1 MGGAKPQRTTEGPP
15 RDGRPLARAHGARAV
30 SGRPSTA
37 SVVVGDLRARAR
49 RQAPRHRRA
58 VRGNPRAARR
68 LHHHRR
74 QGSRRSAGDC
84 RAHSPGQNQHG
95 RSPAG
100 SGRRAVMK
108 IVAALAVVVI
118 GFAGFVTARPSH
130 YRVTRTVTM
139 AAPASTVF
147 AEVND
152 FHRWGAWNPWA
163 KLDPAMKQSFE
174 GAPAGPGAIYTWAGN
189 REVGQGRMTVTES
202 RPSELVRINLE
213 FLKPFA
219 ATSTAEFTF

>member
-1 MGGAKPQRTTEGPP
+1 
-15 RDGRPLARAHGARAV
+15 
-30 SGRPSTA
+30 
-37 SVVVGDLRARAR
+37 
-49 RQAPRHRRA
+49 
-58 VRGNPRAARR
+58 
-68 LHHHRR
+68 
-74 QGSRRSAGDC
+74 
-84 RAHSPGQNQHG
+84 
-95 RSPAG
+95 
-100 SGRRAVMK
+100 MK

-219 ATSTAEFTF
+219 ATSTAEFTFRPNGDRTAVTWSMVGQANFVAKIIHLFVDMDRMIGGNFERGLTDLKLIVEAGGRQR